1 MAFEKR
7 APANAPTTGI
17 GNGPYLAKVVSHLD
31 PSFMGSLEVTLQ
43 RRQGNT
49 IGDDNQTYVVR
60 CATPFY
66 GSTAYEFMGT
76 NAADFN
82 DTQKSYGMWF
92 VPPDVGVTVMVV
104 FVDGNP
110 ADGYWIACIPGRF
123 TNNMVPGIAS
133 STSVELTD
141 AARKKY
147 APASRLPIAELN
159 RRANAGNENVNIE
172 GIKKAVHPIADR
184 LLEEGLL
191 LDDVRGSHNSSARRD
206 IPSMVFGISTPGPL
220 DRSPFAKRATIGKL
234 QSKTPTP
241 VPVSRLGGTQLVMDD
256 GDDQYQR
263 KTSAGEGPVEYADT
277 LAGQKGR
284 TDIPYGESFRIRTRT
299 GHQILLHN
307 SEDLIYIGNARGTTW
322 VELTSNGKIDVFA
335 KDSVSIHTENDLNIF
350 ADRDINLQSGRNF
363 NIKSGGR
370 FHVDAAQNVEIIAGG
385 AGFVNINADLDLLT
399 GGANKFTSGAAT
411 DIRGG
416 ANVNITAGAESN
428 IRSVAN
434 TNITAGADTNI
445 KSVANTNMTSG
456 TNSNIK
462 SFGQHIEQANVIH
475 MNGPDAA
482 EAAAAS
488 TASLAIPATRLS
500 THESPSTNVSA
511 GWNKLYQ
518 SGVISSIM
526 KRIPMHEPW
535 LFHENQLPAVVTP
548 ANTDRET

>member
-7 APANAPTTGI
+7 TPANAPTGGV

-133 STSVELTD
+133 STNVEMTD
-141 AARKKY
+141 ATRRKY
-147 APASRLPIAELN
+147 SPATRLPVAELN
-159 RRANAGNENVNIE
+159 RRANAGNENVNVD

-191 LDDVRGSHNSSARRD
+191 ADDVRGSHNSSARRD

-220 DRSPFAKRATIGKL
+220 DRSPTGKRATIGKKL
-234 QSKTPTP
+234 TQTPSP

-263 KTSAGEGPVEYADT
+263 KTSAATGPVDYADT
-277 LAGQKGR
+277 LAGEKGR
-284 TDIPYGESFRIRTRT
+284 SDIPYGESFRIRTRT

-307 SEDLIYIGNARGTTW
+307 SEDLIYISNARGTTW
-322 VELTSNGKIDVFA
+322 IELTSNGKIDVYA
-335 KDSVSIHTENDLNIF
+335 KDSISIHTENDLNII
-350 ADRDINLQSGRNF
+350 ADRDINLEAGRNF
-363 NIKSGGR
+363 NVKATERIHLESGK
-370 FHVDAAQNVEIIAGG
+370 NLEIMSGDT
-385 AGFVNINADLDLLT
+385 GFVSIKNDFNLFT
-399 GGANKFTSGAAT
+399 EGSNKFTAGKNT
-411 DIRGG
+411 DIRSVG
-416 ANVNITAGAESN
+416 NHTESAKQ
-428 IRSVAN
+428 I
-434 TNITAGADTNI
+434 D
-445 KSVANTNMTSG
+445 
-456 TNSNIK
+456 
-462 SFGQHIEQANVIH
+462 

-482 EAAAAS
+482 
-488 TASLAIPATRLS
+488 TAEFPEFLK
-500 THESPSTNVSA
+500 THENPKTDPAA

-518 SGVISSIM
+518 AGVVNSIM

-535 LFHENQLPAVVTP
+535 LLHENQAPAIVTP
-548 ANTDRET
+548 TNTDRET

>member
-7 APANAPTTGI
+7 APANAPITGI
-17 GNGPYLAKVVSHLD
+17 GNGPFLAKVVSHLD

-76 NAADFN
+76 NAAEFN

-92 VPPDVGVTVMVV
+92 VPPDIGVTVMVV

-133 STSVELTD
+133 STSVELRD
-141 AARKKY
+141 SDRRKY
-147 APASRLPIAELN
+147 SPATRLPVGELN
-159 RRANAGNENVNIE
+159 RRANAGNDNVNVDA
-172 GIKKAVHPIADR
+172 IKKAVHPIADK

-220 DRSPFAKRATIGKL
+220 DRGPFSKRATIGKL
-234 QSKTPTP
+234 QSKTQAP

-263 KTSAGEGPVEYADT
+263 KTSAGEGPVDYADT

-284 TDIPYGESFRIRTRT
+284 SDIPYGESFRIRTRT

-322 VELTSNGKIDVFA
+322 IELTSNGKIDVFA
-335 KDSVSIHTENDLNIF
+335 KDSVSIHTENDLNIL
-350 ADRDINLQSGRNF
+350 ADRDINLESKRNF

-370 FHVDAAQNVEIIAGG
+370 FHVDAAANVEIIAGA
-385 AGFVNINADLDLLT
+385 AGFISINADFDLLT
-399 GGANKFTSGAAT
+399 GGGNKFTAGAAT
-411 DIRGG
+411 DIKSG
-416 ANVNITAGAESN
+416 ANTNITSGADLNTKSSANTNISSGADSN
-428 IRSVAN
+428 IRSV
-434 TNITAGADTNI
+434 
-445 KSVANTNMTSG
+445 
-456 TNSNIK
+456 
-462 SFGQHIEQANVIH
+462 GQHIEQAKQIQ
-475 MNGPDAA
+475 MNGPDAT
-482 EAAAAS
+482 EATAA
-488 TASLAIPATRLS
+488 TAATAATKLT
-500 THESPSTNVSA
+500 THESPSTSTSA
-511 GWNKLYQ
+511 GWSKLYQ

-526 KRIPMHEPW
+526 KRVPMHEPW
-535 LFHENQLPAVVTP
+535 LLHENQLPSVVSP
-548 ANTDRET
+548 SNTDRET

>member
-7 APANAPTTGI
+7 TPANVPTGGV

-147 APASRLPIAELN
+147 SPANRLPVAELN
-159 RRANAGNENVNIE
+159 RRANAGNENVNVD

-220 DRSPFAKRATIGKL
+220 DKSPTGKRAVIGKKL
-234 QSKTPTP
+234 TQTQAP

-256 GDDQYQR
+256 GDDQFQR
-263 KTSAGEGPVEYADT
+263 KTSAGEGPVDYADT

-307 SEDLIYIGNARGTTW
+307 SEDLIYISNARGTTW
-322 VELTSNGKIDVFA
+322 VELTSNGKIDIYA
-335 KDSVSIHTENDLNIF
+335 KDSISIHTENDLNIA
-350 ADRDINLQSGRNF
+350 ADRDINLEAGRNF
-363 NIKSGGR
+363 NVRATERIHLEAGKNLELMSEDTGFITIKND
-370 FHVDAAQNVEIIAGG
+370 FNL
-385 AGFVNINADLDLLT
+385 FT
-399 GGANKFTSGAAT
+399 GGSNKFTAGKNT
-411 DIRGG
+411 DIKS
-416 ANVNITAGAESN
+416 AGN
-428 IRSVAN
+428 
-434 TNITAGADTNI
+434 
-445 KSVANTNMTSG
+445 
-456 TNSNIK
+456 
-462 SFGQHIEQANVIH
+462 HIESAKQID

-482 EAAAAS
+482 
-488 TASLAIPATRLS
+488 TAELPEFLK
-500 THESPSTNVSA
+500 THENPKTDPAA

-518 SGVISSIM
+518 SGVVNSIM

-535 LFHENQLPAVVTP
+535 LLHENQAPTIVTP
-548 ANTDRET
+548 TNTDRET

>member
-7 APANAPTTGI
+7 APANAPIVGI

-110 ADGYWIACIPGRF
+110 ADGYWIACVPGNF

-141 AARKKY
+141 ADRRKY
-147 APASRLPIAELN
+147 GAATRLPIGELN
-159 RRANAGNENVNIE
+159 RRANAGNENVNINA
-172 GIKKAVHPIADR
+172 IKKAVHPIADR

-220 DRSPFAKRATIGKL
+220 DKSPTGKRATIGKL
-234 QSKTPTP
+234 QSKTQTP

-256 GDDQYQR
+256 GDDQFQR
-263 KTSAGEGPVEYADT
+263 KTSASEGPVDYADT

-322 VELTSNGKIDVFA
+322 IELTSNGKIDVFA
-335 KDSVSIHTENDLNIF
+335 KDSVSIHTENDLNIL
-350 ADRDINLQSGRNF
+350 ADRDINLESKRNF

-370 FHVDAAQNVEIIAGG
+370 FHVDAATNVEIIAGA
-385 AGFVNINADLDLLT
+385 AGFVSINSDLDVLT
-399 GGANKFTSGAAT
+399 GGSNKFTAG
-411 DIRGG
+411 
-416 ANVNITAGAESN
+416 TA
-428 IRSVAN
+428 
-434 TNITAGADTNI
+434 TNI
-445 KSVANTNMTSG
+445 KSGTDTNLTSG
-456 TNSNIK
+456 ANSNIK
-462 SFGQHIEQANVIH
+462 SVGEHIEQATAIH

-482 EAAAAS
+482 DADAATAA
-488 TASLAIPATRLS
+488 TPLD
-500 THESPSTNVSA
+500 THDSPSTSTTA
-511 GWNKLYQ
+511 GWSNLYQ

-526 KRIPMHEPW
+526 RRVPMHEPW
-535 LFHENQLPAVVTP
+535 LLHENQLPTVVSP

>member
-1 MAFEKR
+1 MAIEKR
-7 APANAPTTGI
+7 IPANAPIGGI

-31 PSFMGSLEVTLQ
+31 PSFMGSLEVTLL

-49 IGDDNQTYVVR
+49 VGDDNQTYVVR

-133 STSVELTD
+133 STNVELTD

-147 APASRLPIAELN
+147 SPANRLPVGELN
-159 RRANAGNENVNIE
+159 RRANAGNESVKID

-220 DRSPFAKRATIGKL
+220 DRSPTGKRAIIGKTL
-234 QSKTPTP
+234 TKSPSP

-263 KTSAGEGPVEYADT
+263 KTSAGEGPVDYADT

-322 VELTSNGKIDVFA
+322 IELTSNGKIDVFA
-335 KDSVSIHTENDLNIF
+335 QDSISVHTENDLNIF

-370 FHVDAAQNVEIIAGG
+370 FHVDAAQNVEIIAGA
-385 AGFVNINADLDLLT
+385 AGFISINTDFDLLT

-411 DIRGG
+411 DIRSG
-416 ANVNITAGAESN
+416 ANANITAAAESN
-428 IRSVAN
+428 IRSGTN
-434 TNITAGADTNI
+434 TNLSSGA
-445 KSVANTNMTSG
+445 
-456 TNSNIK
+456 NSNIR
-462 SFGQHIEQANVIH
+462 SVGQHIEQATQIH

-482 EAAAAS
+482 TATAAE
-488 TASLAIPATRLS
+488 PATAATPLK
-500 THESPSTNVSA
+500 THENPKTNVSA
-511 GWNKLYQ
+511 GWSKLYQ
-518 SGVISSIM
+518 SGVVNSIM
-526 KRIPMHEPW
+526 KRMPMHEPW
-535 LFHENQLPAVVTP
+535 LLHENQLPSIVSPT
-548 ANTDRET
+548 NTDRES